1 MRNHIFKGFV
11 WFLCE
16 FTISIYRENI
26 DALDINKYNLEPDA
40 CIFVDD
46 RQANIKAA
54 ANNGLNGIYFNS
66 YDEASR
72 EIVELINKR
81 NTI

>member
-26 DALDINKYNLEPDA
+26 DALEINKYNLDK
-40 CIFVDD
+40 IM
-46 RQANIKAA
+46 
-54 ANNGLNGIYFNS
+54 S
-66 YDEASR
+66 MYDMSGGVWCGNR
-72 EIVELINKR
+72 R
-81 NTI
+81 N

>member
-1 MRNHIFKGFV
+1 MDGGILSFEEK
-11 WFLCE
+11 CSKPDSE
-16 FTISIYRENI
+16 IYKK
-26 DALDINKYNLEPDA
+26 LINKYNLEPDA

-81 NTI
+81 NSI